1 MENNSREE
9 NTLIRMFPFGDDSAP
24 FVLSMVERTIWDCS
38 GSVLSPGT
46 TQRVWD
52 VESRYGKLNEKQIHN
67 QIKRLL
73 SNMHQG
79 RGHNRIFVLFCFLF
93 VCFFFVSV
101 FLLGGWGAFYMFVS
115 VTNRSVSG
123 FVEFRELSAFSQLN
137 R

>member
-79 RGHNRIFVLFCFLF
+79 RGHNRIFVLFCFCSCVSF
-93 VCFFFVSV
+93 SFRFFW
-101 FLLGGWGAFYMFVS
+101 GGGV
-115 VTNRSVSG
+115 
-123 FVEFRELSAFSQLN
+123 LSICSCQ
-137 R
+137 